1 MTRGKDGYEW
11 VNPKN
16 EQMYDQGGLKLWHQL
31 VIQLAVEPKDDPM
44 LPWFTQFLAKY
55 WFDQEAKL
63 RGFARSSGAAAQAK
77 FLDVVVFAKE
87 SSIAMEHSP
96 FL

>member
-16 EQMYDQGGLKLWHQL
+16 EQMYNLGGQNLWHQL
-31 VIQLAVEPKDDPM
+31 VIQLPVETKDDPT
-44 LPWFTQFLAKY
+44 LPWFTPFLAKY
-55 WFDQEAKL
+55 WFDQEARL
-63 RGFARSSGAAAQAK
+63 RGFARSSAAGAHAK